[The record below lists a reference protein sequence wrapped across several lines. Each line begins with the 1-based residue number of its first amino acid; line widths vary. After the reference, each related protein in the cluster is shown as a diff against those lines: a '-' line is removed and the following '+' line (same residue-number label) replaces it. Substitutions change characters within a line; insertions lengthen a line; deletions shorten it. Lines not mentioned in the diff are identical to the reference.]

1 MHAIQLTLF
10 VSFQEK
16 TRAFSVGEE
25 FDVCVCWPET
35 TAGIQCKCNATVSCS
50 CCFFLCFSGQEKE
63 AFSVVEEF
71 EVCVCWLET
80 LALLLLVF
88 FF

>member
-16 TRAFSVGEE
+16 TRAFGVGEE
-25 FDVCVCWPET
+25 FEVCVCWPET
-35 TAGIQCKCNATVSCS
+35 TAGIQCKCNATVCCC
-50 CCFFLCFSGQEKE
+50 CCFSFFPGQEKH

-80 LALLLLVF
+80 LAFLLLVF